1 MEERKNKMIARIKNN
16 QGKSKINNGITTAIF
31 DLFRISHDIS
41 FFLTGENA
49 QTDEQ

>member
-31 DLFRISHDIS
+31 DLFRLNYDVSY
-41 FFLTGENA
+41 FLTYGNA